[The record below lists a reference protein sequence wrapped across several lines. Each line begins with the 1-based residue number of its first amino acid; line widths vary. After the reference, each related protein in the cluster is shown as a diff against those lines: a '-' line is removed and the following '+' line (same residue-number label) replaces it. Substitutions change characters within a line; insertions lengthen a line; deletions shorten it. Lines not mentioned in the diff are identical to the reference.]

1 MRDPVELDQLLE
13 AKAARMDFFQVLR
26 LIENAHP
33 HLPRIGASLRPR
45 DDAVRFGQDPALV
58 FHPTALGQYTRAD
71 GDARARLAVNFFGL
85 LGANGPMPTH
95 LTEYVRDRLRHG
107 GDATL
112 LAFLDVF
119 HHRMLSLFYRARA
132 SAEPTISLDRAD
144 GDRFSVFVGSLFGIG
159 APALRERDAIGDFAK
174 LHFAGLLANKARPA
188 SGLVSILREYFKLPL
203 QVEQFVGH
211 WMRLPPEIHS
221 RLRAGDGGGGGESG
235 NRLGAS
241 LVLGSSV
248 WDCQNKFR
256 IVIGPLGHDDYSRF
270 MPGGESLGRL
280 LAWVR
285 TYVGLA
291 LDWDVRLILKKE
303 HMPPLRL
310 GGATR
315 VGWNTWLASAPA
327 QRDPP
332 SMLINHRLIG
342 SQRETQTESQRDL
355 PHESQRASQP

>member
-1 MRDPVELDQLLE
+1 MRDPVELDTLLE
-13 AKAARMDFFQVLR
+13 GQAARLDFYHALR

-33 HLPRIGASLRPR
+33 QLPRIGSSLRPR
-45 DDAVRFGQDPALV
+45 DDAVRFGQDPGLV
-58 FHPTALGQYTRAD
+58 FHSTMLEQYTRASAD
-71 GDARARLAVNFFGL
+71 SRARLAVNFFGL
-85 LGANGPMPTH
+85 LGANGPMPLH

-132 SAEPTISLDRAD
+132 CAEPAISLDRAD
-144 GDRFSVFVGSLFGIG
+144 GDRFSVFVGSMFGIG
-159 APALRERDAIGDFAK
+159 APALRERDQIGDFAK

-188 SGLVSILREYFKLPL
+188 SGLVAILREYFRLPL

-211 WMRLPPEIHS
+211 WMRLSPDIQS
-221 RLRAGDGGGGGESG
+221 RIGRADNG

-241 LVLGSSV
+241 LLLGCRV
-248 WDCQNKFR
+248 WDSQNKFR
-256 IVIGPLGHDDYSRF
+256 IVIGPVGYDDYRRF
-270 MPGGESLGRL
+270 TPGGDSLKRL

-285 TYVGLA
+285 TYVGLT

-303 HMPPLRL
+303 EMPALRL

-315 VGWNTWLASAPA
+315 VGWSTWLASAPA
-327 QRDPP
+327 RRDPDH
-332 SMLINHRLIG
+332 MLIHHQVI
-342 SQRETQTESQRDL
+342 E
-355 PHESQRASQP
+355 AQP